1 MVRAYCHLFLL
12 HLAKVQNLT
21 RCLVVNIVSC
31 GHKPWNYFC
40 FFFCRLFETNEEIRT
55 MFTKIVRTTHYNVS
69 ELRDNKELEN
79 HVRQVMYTLD
89 EAISTLEDV
98 DAVVELLH
106 SVGHGHKRL
115 QDAGFNPKIFWV
127 SVQECQ
133 LLSFGK
139 DFLNRRIHFK
149 CDFLLIIWQ
158 LLSHF
163 ALLRSLI

>member
-1 MVRAYCHLFLL
+1 MKLFL
-12 HLAKVQNLT
+12 
-21 RCLVVNIVSC
+21 
-31 GHKPWNYFC
+31 

-133 LLSFGK
+133 LSSFG
-139 DFLNRRIHFK
+139 
-149 CDFLLIIWQ
+149 
-158 LLSHF
+158 
-163 ALLRSLI
+163 